1 MLPSIGFWAN
11 IRLFNMD
18 KFIING
24 AKPLKGTI
32 EVRGAKNAAFPILAA
47 TLLTDQTC
55 VIDNIPLIE
64 DIFKMIE
71 IIKGLGAKVNW
82 LSERKLEVN
91 TKDID
96 PQKLD
101 KGLVKKL
108 RGSVLLVG
116 PLLARFK
123 KIKFAQPG
131 GCIIGARPISTHL
144 DAFAQAG
151 AVITPEADSFIF
163 ELKQNTLFKNNA
175 PKKIIL
181 NELSVTTTE
190 NMLLFLSNF
199 AEKTEIK
206 IADCDYQVQEL
217 IKVLQLMGAKIEG
230 SGTHHLQIE
239 GTKNL
244 KGFEYR
250 VMYDPIEAGTFILL
264 CAAVKGDVVIK
275 NAELKFLELPLKRLK
290 DFGLPYNIIDDM
302 TIHIHPWST
311 LNIEKIQALP
321 YPGIGSDLMPLF
333 GLLATQANGPTLLHD
348 PLYENRLKYLEELNK
363 MGAQIIFADPHRA
376 IVNGPTSLFGIEVNS
391 PDIRG
396 GASLIAGALVA
407 QGTTIISNVY
417 QIDRGYERIEERLQ
431 KIGADIQRVTE

>member
-1 MLPSIGFWAN
+1 
-11 IRLFNMD
+11 MD
-18 KFIING
+18 KFVING
-24 AKPLKGTI
+24 GKPLKGEI

-47 TLLTDQTC
+47 TLLTDKTC

-71 IIKGLGAKVNW
+71 IIKGMGAEIKW
-82 LSERKLEVN
+82 LNERKLEIN

-96 PQKLD
+96 IDKLD
-101 KGLVKKL
+101 KGLIKKL

-144 DAFAQAG
+144 DAFKQAG
-151 AVITPEADSFIF
+151 AEIVPEGDSFNFSFPKDIV
-163 ELKQNTLFKNNA
+163 NT
-175 PKKIIL
+175 KIVL

-190 NMLLFLSNF
+190 NLLLFLSNF
-199 AEKTEIK
+199 DKETEIK

-217 IKVLQLMGAKIEG
+217 IKVLQKMGAEIGG
-230 SGTHHLQIE
+230 SGTHHLKIK
-239 GTKNL
+239 GKRNL
-244 KGFEYR
+244 KGFEHR
-250 VMYDPIEAGTFILL
+250 VMNDPIEAGTFILL
-264 CAAVKGDVVIK
+264 AACVKGDIIIK
-275 NAELKFLELPLKRLK
+275 NAELQFLELPLKRIR
-290 DFGLPYNIIDDM
+290 DFGLPIEIIDET
-302 TIHIHPWST
+302 TIHIKPWSE
-311 LNIEKIQALP
+311 LKIEKIQALP

-333 GLLATQANGPTLLHD
+333 GTLATQSTGPTLLHD

-376 IVNGPTSLFGIEVNS
+376 IINGPTPLFGIEVNS

-396 GASLIAGALVA
+396 GASLIAGALIA
-407 QGTTIISNVY
+407 QGTTTISNVY

-431 KIGADIQRVTE
+431 KLGADIKRISE